1 MPLALP
7 PNVPISNAK
16 RQFSHS
22 KSEAEITKMHRV
34 VRPTKAFIPRQRHA
48 AEGGCSTWGHRT
60 AASAKCSLLHQM
72 RAAENAGCSWLSE
85 RCCAN
90 GALQGGVQRL
100 QAERN
105 AAGCGCGFA
114 ALLGDSCCANGA
126 RRAECSAFRQSE
138 MQLRADAGLLH
149 ESNRQRMRAVAV
161 PRKAKL
167 RAKIMHR
174 VVRPP
179 IAFTP
184 RQRHVAEGGCTTWG
198 HRTAASA
205 KCSCVRMQAC
215 CTRCNR
221 LRMRA
226 VAVTAKAWFRKR
238 SPSRRS
244 AALSC

>member
-1 MPLALP
+1 MVHSPVPLDLP

-16 RQFSHS
+16 RQISHS

-174 VVRPP
+174 VVRPTK
-179 IAFTP
+179 AFIP
-184 RQRHVAEGGCTTWG
+184 RQRHAAEGGCTTWV

-205 KCSCVRMQAC
+205 KCSCVRMQA
-215 CTRCNR
+215 
-221 LRMRA
+221 
-226 VAVTAKAWFRKR
+226 VAVLVQAKAMLRKR
-238 SPSRRS
+238 SLSRRS
-244 AALSC
+244 AAL